1 MHDDQQRAEHL
12 IAELRGLR
20 DSSRACTDAI
30 HRRLEDPARLDPRG
44 MTARAMEFD
53 RIYASAETT
62 RVHEAA
68 RIRRVLAMHFAALP
82 IVLAACAWLTS
93 VVWSI
98 T

>member
-12 IAELRGLR
+12 IAGLR
-20 DSSRACTDAI
+20 SLRDRSRACTGAI
-30 HRRLEDPARLDPRG
+30 QRRLEDPARLDPRG

-68 RIRRVLAMHFAALP
+68 RIRRVLAMHFTALP
-82 IVLAACAWLTS
+82 VVLAACAWLAS